1 MGVEAWRAQEKKEP
15 KCDFDDPYTVFA
27 WFFKHPGV
35 PQGPFLVPFSSLFG
49 FKGVRHSGF
58 LALTWLWPKIGVPR
72 VVLFSSFFAPLG
84 VKVQRAKEKNEPKCD
99 VDDPYT
105 VFAWFSLHP
114 GVSQG
119 PFLGFFFLSFCSHK
133 GD

>member
-1 MGVEAWRAQEKKEP
+1 MGLVAQFSSFFGSFGCQSLEGGRKMEP

-58 LALTWLWPKIGVPR
+58 LALRWLWPKIGMPL
-72 VVLFSSFFAPLG
+72 VVEIFVFLQLWASKLG
-84 VKVQRAKEKNEPKCD
+84 GRRKKGAKV
-99 VDDPYT
+99 
-105 VFAWFSLHP
+105 
-114 GVSQG
+114 
-119 PFLGFFFLSFCSHK
+119 
-133 GD
+133 